1 MLNTLLKI
9 GEWQSEGKSN
19 WDRFLEKPK
28 IKLKDNQGNEINN
41 YIIPLIF
48 DLDVKD
54 IQIEADNLYEYDS
67 KHIERLKAL
76 KIQGG
81 NNKAIYVTV
90 PAGKLVQI
98 YKTFFGKE
106 GVESNEGELAEAIRK
121 ENPSLLA
128 NQFSNLLK
136 DIFDLKQV
144 FFEKLTIFNE
154 NKGIDEINP
163 KAVEEKLNLSRNQN
177 LALISVKVKSQKYF
191 GNEAKLFSEIPEY
204 VELLE
209 QKFFEKKSPANK
221 SKGKNEKNRL
231 CYASGEITENVEGL
245 DLSTRFSLNK
255 MFVEETKNYAS
266 NFDKNRFRFNYQVS
280 KNNQEKLDYASG
292 FLLNEE
298 GLRVRIAN
306 IDHVIIPQFPETVEI
321 DFELTLEKIKTKADL
336 LFSFRAFDHFVKNI
350 EDEVS
355 DIFWLNFVAYESD
368 GNYFK
373 GTETIKDV
381 SSFHFQNVLRTFLDI
396 HWKLKEEKFLDWNNI
411 MTEFGQEGRLFNLNS
426 IYSLIPLRKEKEKKN
441 KALDLFKS
449 IFENRP
455 VKKQTL
461 FEYFCELML
470 CHYFERYNSYTNIP
484 KSSKDYLK
492 KSIRDSVFKYHAFIQ
507 VLKKLKLIDMNEETN
522 LVPDDKGK
530 KYDQAI
536 RDFFDKMQLNRHQQA
551 MFYLGRMLNSVEFI
565 QKGKKKTVIE
575 KVNFNGLDRDD
586 IQRLRISLIEKAK
599 QYGKVGIVVFT
610 DGKFGELFDF
620 NSWKMDPQEAVFFL
634 LTGYSFG
641 ITSKQVDELEE
652 SEIEIQ
658 KAE

>member
-9 GEWQSEGKSN
+9 GQWQSEGKSE

-28 IKLKDNQGNEINN
+28 IKATDNRGNELKN
-41 YIIPLIF
+41 YIISLIF
-48 DLDVKD
+48 DLDNKD
-54 IQIEADNLYEYDS
+54 IKIDSDNLVEYDD
-67 KHIERLKAL
+67 KYLEKLKAL

-81 NNKAIYVTV
+81 NNKAVYVTA
-90 PAGKLVQI
+90 PAGKLIQI

-106 GVESNEGELAEAIRK
+106 GEETKEGELAEAIK
-121 ENPSLLA
+121 KVNPAFL
-128 NQFSNLLK
+128 NGEFSNILK
-136 DIFDLKQV
+136 DIFELKDV
-144 FFEKLTIFNE
+144 FLKELTIYNA
-154 NKGIDEINP
+154 NKEINEITP
-163 KAVEEKLNLSRNQN
+163 KTIEKKLNLSQNQN
-177 LALISVKVKSQKYF
+177 LALITVKVKSQKYF
-191 GNEAKLFSEIPEY
+191 GSETKLFAEIPEY
-204 VELLE
+204 LEFLE
-209 QKFFEKKSPANK
+209 QRFFEKKAPNK
-221 SKGKNEKNRL
+221 KNTGKDEEKRL

-245 DLSTRFSLNK
+245 DLSSRFSLNK

-292 FLLNEE
+292 FLLNEN

-306 IDHVIIPQFPETVEI
+306 IDHVIIPQFPEAVEI
-321 DFELTLEKIKTKADL
+321 DFELTLEKIKSKADL
-336 LFSFRAFDHFVKNI
+336 LFSFNALDHFVKNI
-350 EDEVS
+350 EDEMP

-373 GTETIKDV
+373 STETIKDV
-381 SSFHFQNVLRTFLDI
+381 SSFHFQKIIQSFSDV
-396 HWKLKEEKFLDWNNI
+396 HWQLKEESFLDWNGI
-411 MTEFGQEGRLFNLNS
+411 MTEFGKAGRFFNFNS
-426 IYSLIPLRKEKEKKN
+426 VYSLIPLRKEKEKKN
-441 KALDLFKS
+441 KALELFKS

-455 VKKQTL
+455 IKKQIL

-484 KSSKDYLK
+484 KSSSDYLK

-507 VLKKLKLIDMNEETN
+507 VLKQLKLIDMNEETYPASDEKAN
-522 LVPDDKGK
+522 

-575 KVNFNGLDRDD
+575 KVNFNGMDRDD
-586 IQRLRISLIEKAK
+586 IQRLRISLVEKAK
-599 QYGKVGIVVFT
+599 QYGKVGKVVFT
-610 DGKFGELFDF
+610 DSKIGELFDF
-620 NSWKMDPQEAVFFL
+620 NNWKMDPQEAVFFL

-652 SEIEIQ
+652 SENEIQ

>member
-1 MLNTLLKI
+1 
-9 GEWQSEGKSN
+9 
-19 WDRFLEKPK
+19 
-28 IKLKDNQGNEINN
+28 
-41 YIIPLIF
+41 LIF
-48 DLDVKD
+48 DLDNKD
-54 IQIEADNLYEYDS
+54 IKIDSDNLVEYDD
-67 KHIERLKAL
+67 KYLEKLKAL

-81 NNKAIYVTV
+81 NNKAVYVTA
-90 PAGKLVQI
+90 PAGKLIQI

-106 GVESNEGELAEAIRK
+106 GEETKEGELAEAIK
-121 ENPSLLA
+121 KISPALFTGEFP
-128 NQFSNLLK
+128 NLLK
-136 DIFDLKQV
+136 DIFELKNI
-144 FFEKLTIFNE
+144 FLEKLTIYNT
-154 NKGIDEINP
+154 NKEINEITP
-163 KAVEEKLNLSRNQN
+163 KAIEKKLNLSQNQN
-177 LALISVKVKSQKYF
+177 LALITVKVKSQKYF
-191 GNEAKLFSEIPEY
+191 GGETKLFAEIPEY
-204 VELLE
+204 HEFLE
-209 QKFFEKKSPANK
+209 QRFFEKKAPNK
-221 SKGKNEKNRL
+221 KNTGKDEERRL

-245 DLSTRFSLNK
+245 DLSSRFSLNK

-292 FLLNEE
+292 FLLNEN

-321 DFELTLEKIKTKADL
+321 DFELTLEKIKSKADL
-336 LFSFRAFDHFVKNI
+336 LFSFNAFDHFVKNI
-350 EDEVS
+350 EDEMP

-373 GTETIKDV
+373 STETIKDV
-381 SSFHFQNVLRTFLDI
+381 SSFHFQKIIQSFSDV
-396 HWKLKEEKFLDWNNI
+396 HWQLKEESFLDWNGI
-411 MTEFGQEGRLFNLNS
+411 MTEFGKAGRFFNFNS
-426 IYSLIPLRKEKEKKN
+426 VYSLIPLRKEKEKKN
-441 KALDLFKS
+441 KALELFKS

-455 VKKQTL
+455 IKKQIL

-484 KSSKDYLK
+484 KSSRDYLK

-507 VLKKLKLIDMNEETN
+507 VLKKLKLIDMNEESN
-522 LVPDDKGK
+522 LAPDEKGN

-575 KVNFNGLDRDD
+575 KVNFNGMDRDD
-586 IQRLRISLIEKAK
+586 IQRLRISLVEKAK
-599 QYGKVGIVVFT
+599 QYGKVGKVVFT
-610 DGKFGELFDF
+610 DSKFGELFDF
-620 NSWKMDPQEAVFFL
+620 NNWKMDPHEAVFFL

-641 ITSKQVDELEE
+641 MTSKQVDELEE
-652 SEIEIQ
+652 SEIEIP